1 MTPHVGTTLSLI
13 QTNKQ
18 LLAEEIHVPLPGK
31 HALVPRGTDN
41 ALQLRIN
48 SLSRANGVGVE
59 LRVEHRHAHRQL
71 LPLLVLRVHR
81 IDEIAVA
88 AAHTPSQRLQL
99 GVGRRTDEED
109 RVRTRDVHALEVLE
123 AAAEQ
128 QHANGSVLEVASV
141 AHIAGFVQVPAPN
154 RIASSL
160 LVDDAA
166 LALVAA
172 LHQEALDVHVLE
184 VAVAVQQN
192 ALVRAVVQH
201 LDHVRVNVL
210 HARVAR
216 LRDRVAGQAEEELS
230 RWGLHVN
237 PTIQQYDDVCNGA
250 RVNGAHLQTTL
261 KCERGGGEEQWG

>member
-13 QTNKQ
+13 QTNKP
-18 LLAEEIHVPLPGK
+18 LLAEEIHVPLPGE
-31 HALVPRGTDN
+31 HALVPRSTDN

-48 SLSRANGVGVE
+48 SLSRTNGVGVE

-88 AAHTPSQRLQL
+88 ATHTPSQRLQL
-99 GVGRRTDEED
+99 GVGRWTDEED

-154 RIASSL
+154 CIASSL
-160 LVDDAA
+160 T
-166 LALVAA
+166 
-172 LHQEALDVHVLE
+172 
-184 VAVAVQQN
+184 
-192 ALVRAVVQH
+192 R
-201 LDHVRVNVL
+201 R
-210 HARVAR
+210 
-216 LRDRVAGQAEEELS
+216 
-230 RWGLHVN
+230 
-237 PTIQQYDDVCNGA
+237 
-250 RVNGAHLQTTL
+250 
-261 KCERGGGEEQWG
+261 